1 MKPVPMP
8 VMHVIIV
15 IDIGKCGSDSWQVP
29 ELCNLVKRYP
39 EMKFVACHLLAP
51 SNKDK
56 DRLRWALEQLQLP
69 NLWFDL
75 SSVVHNCRPDE
86 YPYPKAI
93 EFIQLAKEMVGAE
106 KADVWHRFSIGTERG
121 CIWSLCW
128 LYMLTRPC
136 SQIRKK
142 NRFFMKMLMECILII
157 IDAEGRKQK

>member
-1 MKPVPMP
+1 
-8 VMHVIIV
+8 
-15 IDIGKCGSDSWQVP
+15 
-29 ELCNLVKRYP
+29 
-39 EMKFVACHLLAP
+39 MKFVACHLLAP

-106 KADVWHRFSIGTERG
+106 KLMFGTDFPFGTERG

-128 LYMLTRPC
+128 YIADSTVFTDQEKE
-136 SQIRKK
+136 QIFYE
-142 NRFFMKMLMECILII
+142 NAYGVYFNHH
-157 IDAEGRKQK
+157 

>member
-1 MKPVPMP
+1 MAIHPELKLDGP
-8 VMHVIIV
+8 VMDEACSYACDHGHVFV

-29 ELCNLVKRYP
+29 ELCTKVKRYP

-106 KADVWHRFSIGTERG
+106 KLMFGTDFPSALKEDVYGHYVGYIAD
-121 CIWSLCW
+121 
-128 LYMLTRPC
+128 LTVSTGSGKRTD
-136 SQIRKK
+136 
-142 NRFFMKMLMECILII
+142 FL
-157 IDAEGRKQK
+157 